1 MMITRPWLSLVLTAT
16 ILLTSLNAAWSSEP
30 TDTVQG
36 AIQRVFDTSSVEK
49 IKTAPA
55 AERQAQI
62 RQVAESLFDFRDM
75 ARRSLG
81 PRFEELG
88 AADQDEFVQLF
99 TNLIAASY
107 MSKVE
112 AYAGEPIQ
120 YLDETVNGTDA
131 RVASRLVTTKGS
143 QVNVDYRLHR
153 ADNRWTVYDVVIDGV
168 SLVENYRMQFS
179 RLIQRTSFAE
189 LLKTLRAKA
198 GS

>member
-88 AADQDEFVQLF
+88 AADQGEFVQLF

>member
-55 AERQAQI
+55 AERRAQI

-107 MSKVE
+107 MGKVE

-153 ADNRWTVYDVVIDGV
+153 ADNRWSVYDVVIDGV

>member
-1 MMITRPWLSLVLTAT
+1 MMITRPRLSLVLTAT

-55 AERQAQI
+55 AERRAQI

-75 ARRSLG
+75 AHRSLG

-107 MSKVE
+107 MGKVE

>member
-1 MMITRPWLSLVLTAT
+1 MITRPRLSLVLTAT

-55 AERQAQI
+55 AERRAKI

-107 MSKVE
+107 MGKVE

-131 RVASRLVTTKGS
+131 RVASRLVTTKGA

>member
-1 MMITRPWLSLVLTAT
+1 MMITRPRLSLVLTAT

-107 MSKVE
+107 MGKVE

>member
-55 AERQAQI
+55 AERRAQI

-88 AADQDEFVQLF
+88 AADQGEFVQLF

-107 MSKVE
+107 MGKVE

>member
-1 MMITRPWLSLVLTAT
+1 MMITRPRLSLVLTAT

-55 AERQAQI
+55 AERRAQI

>member
-1 MMITRPWLSLVLTAT
+1 MMITRPRLSLVLTAT

-55 AERQAQI
+55 AERRAQI

-107 MSKVE
+107 MGKVE